1 MDSDLGSSIRI
12 AELCALLEKKGAE
25 GSLSEVIFALAA
37 NPEGDRTAELV
48 RQRIMPTRE
57 KYRFRISQLGRG
69 FSTGTEVE
77 YSDPETLASA
87 LENRK

>member
-1 MDSDLGSSIRI
+1 MTINDIVTLKKFLKEDIATLPLGKII
-12 AELCALLEKKGAE
+12 E
-25 GSLSEVIFALAA
+25 
-37 NPEGDRTAELV
+37 
-48 RQRIMPTRE
+48 QRIEPLRE
-57 KYRFRISQLGRG
+57 KFNFKISQLGRG